1 MQCSKKDAT
10 GLDQST
16 DHQPKGLH
24 VSMAAGQDIV
34 ETSLTTGSQRQCI
47 VEPHVLTLVGPR
59 LARSPRVPGLISSM

>member
-1 MQCSKKDAT
+1 MQCSEKDAS

-34 ETSLTTGSQRQCI
+34 ETSLTTGANDNALLSRACL
-47 VEPHVLTLVGPR
+47 P
-59 LARSPRVPGLISSM
+59 